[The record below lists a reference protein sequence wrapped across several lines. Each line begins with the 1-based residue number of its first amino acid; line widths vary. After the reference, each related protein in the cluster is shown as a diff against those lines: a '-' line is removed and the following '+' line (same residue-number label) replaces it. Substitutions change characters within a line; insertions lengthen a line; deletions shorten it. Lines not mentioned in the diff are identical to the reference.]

1 MLYKELK
8 NKHIILAS
16 GSPRRQQFL
25 KDLGL
30 NFEIRLKDIEEHYPS
45 NLKEADI
52 TDFLAKLKSEPFAHE
67 LKEDE
72 ILITS
77 DTIVWLN
84 DKAIGKPENPSD
96 AKRMLK
102 ELSGNMHEVIT
113 SVALT
118 DNNHQLIIND
128 TTKVYF
134 KELTDSEINYYIDNF
149 KPFDKAGS
157 YGIQEWIGF
166 IGIEKIEGSY
176 FNVMGFPTHKFYK
189 AILEF

>member
-1 MLYKELK
+1 MLYNKLK

-16 GSPRRQQFL
+16 GSPRRQKFL

-30 NFEIRLKDIEEHYPS
+30 KFEIRLKEVEEHYPDDL
-45 NLKEADI
+45 NKTEI
-52 TDFLAKLKSEPFAHE
+52 TDFLAKIKAKPFTKKLK
-67 LKEDE
+67 KDE

-77 DTIVWLN
+77 DTIVWLK
-84 DKAIGKPENPSD
+84 DKAIGKPGSPDE
-96 AKRMLK
+96 AKKMLR

-118 DNNHQLIIND
+118 DKVHQVIIND
-128 TTKVYF
+128 ITKVYF
-134 KELTDSEINYYIDNF
+134 KALSNDEIDYYLENY
-149 KPFDKAGS
+149 KPYDKAGS

-176 FNVMGFPTHKFYK
+176 FNVMGFPIHKFYQ
-189 AILEF
+189 ALLEF